1 MTINKKIQNKIQCL
15 PILNKQQT
23 EFLSIVAH
31 QFRTPLS
38 VISGYVAMLTEGDY
52 GKLNKKTA
60 PILNNISYSIERL
73 TRLVDQLLDLG
84 QIESG
89 KMIFNF
95 CRHDVNCLIS
105 EVINELR
112 PKLSHKVKMEFV
124 GKKSGPF
131 WADIDADK
139 ISNVIFN
146 LIDNAI
152 KYTDKGKISVRLQA
166 NKKQLIIKIKDTGIG
181 LSQSDKAKVFSKFFR
196 SRYLSSAI
204 DKKGTGLGLF
214 IVSKFVKAHRGEV
227 WCKSDGRG
235 KGSEFG
241 FSLPLKQAAKC
252 MEIWA

>member
-1 MTINKKIQNKIQCL
+1 MPKNKKIENKNRCL
-15 PILNKQQT
+15 SVVNKQQS

-38 VISGYVAMLTEGDY
+38 VISGYVAMLEEGDY
-52 GKLNKKTA
+52 GKLNKKAA

-73 TRLVDQLLDLG
+73 GRLVDQLLDLG

-95 CRHDVNCLIS
+95 CPHDVVSLIDK
-105 EVINELR
+105 VIKELQ
-112 PKLSHKVKMEFV
+112 PKLSPKVKMEFIS
-124 GKKSGPF
+124 KKSQPL

-146 LIDNAI
+146 LVDNAI
-152 KYTDKGKISVRLQA
+152 KYTDKGKISIRLQVE
-166 NKKQLIIKIKDTGIG
+166 KKQVMIKIKDTGIG
-181 LSQSDKAKVFSKFFR
+181 LSQLDKTNVFSKFFR
-196 SRYLSSAI
+196 SRCLTSAV
-204 DKKGTGLGLF
+204 DKKGNGLGLF
-214 IVSKFVKAHRGEV
+214 IVAKFVRGHRGEV
-227 WCKSDGRG
+227 WCKSAGRG

-252 MEIWA
+252 MEILA